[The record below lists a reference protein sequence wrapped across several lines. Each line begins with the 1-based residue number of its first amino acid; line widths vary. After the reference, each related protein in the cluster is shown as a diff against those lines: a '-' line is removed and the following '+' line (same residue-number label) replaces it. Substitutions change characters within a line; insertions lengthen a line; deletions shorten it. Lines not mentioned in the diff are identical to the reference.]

1 MNIKP
6 LGERVFL
13 KPVKATEER
22 TKSGLYLPKSK
33 DEKKEGIVVAVG
45 SMNDAGKAFPLK
57 EGERVI
63 YGGYSS
69 EDIEID
75 GEKHLI
81 IELKDVVAK
90 VEA

>member
-6 LGERVFL
+6 LGERVLL
-13 KPVKATEER
+13 KHIKQNEER
-22 TKSGLYLPKSK
+22 TKSGLILPKSK
-33 DEKKEGIVVAVG
+33 DEKKEGLIIAVG
-45 SMNDAGKAFPLK
+45 SMNNNALFPLK
-57 EGERVI
+57 EGDRVI

-69 EDIEID
+69 EELELN

-90 VEA
+90 IE

>member
-6 LGERVFL
+6 LGERVLL
-13 KPVKATEER
+13 KQYKQSEER
-22 TKSGLYLPKSK
+22 TKSGLILPKSK
-33 DEKKEGIVVAVG
+33 DEKKEGTIVAVG
-45 SMNDAGKAFPLK
+45 TMNNGVPFPVK
-57 EGERVI
+57 EGDCVI

-69 EDIEID
+69 EEFELN

-90 VEA
+90 VE

>member
-1 MNIKP
+1 MNIEP
-6 LGERVFL
+6 LGERVLL
-13 KPVKATEER
+13 KQIKQTEER

-33 DEKKEGIVVAVG
+33 DEKKEGIIVAVG
-45 SMNDAGKAFPLK
+45 NINDGKPFPVKAGD
-57 EGERVI
+57 RVI

-69 EDIEID
+69 EEMEID

>member
-1 MNIKP
+1 MNLKP
-6 LGERVFL
+6 LGERVLL
-13 KPVKATEER
+13 KQLKQTEER
-22 TKSGLYLPKSK
+22 TKSGLYLPQSK
-33 DEKKEGIVVAVG
+33 DEKKEGIIVAVG
-45 SMNDAGKAFPLK
+45 AMNDAAKLFPLK
-57 EGERVI
+57 AGDRVI